1 MKLLVMKMD
10 AITKHLANKMAI
22 NNGIQVSYG
31 QSGDEYVTIRTLTDE
46 IRFRMCMQLYK
57 THTTV
62 ESLEKVI
69 KKKGLNKI
77 KESR

>member
-1 MKLLVMKMD
+1 MD
-10 AITKHLANKMAI
+10 KYRGVKI
-22 NNGIQVSYG
+22 NYG
-31 QSGDEYVTIRTLTDE
+31 ESADEYAIVQTLTDE
-46 IRFRMCMQLYK
+46 LRFKMCMKLYK

-77 KESR
+77 KISR